1 MLIIKQK
8 NTKRITFSSFPSAQW
23 STMATLSAAGM
34 TYNGYIFTIMK
45 KKRKKKKTN
54 PALAERKSNL
64 PNMVSKKTVTW
75 NLTQYDASFTLSIVG
90 KDDE

>member
-45 KKRKKKKTN
+45 KKKKN